1 MSIRIEPHT
10 PAHKDTWEAFIES
23 SRNGTLFHTRRF
35 LAYHPEG
42 TFSDASLLF
51 YKDDHLVAVLSAAL
65 IEESGKKMLV
75 SHPGAS
81 YGGLVLSPKYG
92 MKETGEI
99 VDALMAYAGAE
110 GYAGIRFFRLPPP
123 SVRRTYSDDQE
134 YWLYQKQWKVFRYEL
149 ATSLFL
155 RGLTTEETLLES
167 YEGKCRN
174 AVRQGMKGGATV
186 SVSDDLDQ
194 FWPVLEETLKARHGT
209 KPTHTLEAFKAL
221 RASCP
226 GEARLIAAEHEGK
239 IIAGIVFVTLHDKA
253 LYTLYIAQNFEFQN
267 LRPLPLLVHELAKL
281 ALAEKRDVLHF
292 GISTEDGG
300 KEVNEGLFFFK
311 ESFGGVSVRRE
322 SWECTLPA

>member
-1 MSIRIEPHT
+1 MN
-10 PAHKDTWEAFIES
+10 D
-23 SRNGTLFHTRRF
+23 SRNGTLLHTRRF

-42 TFSDASLLF
+42 TFTDASLMF
-51 YKDDHLVAVLSAAL
+51 YKDDHLAAVLTAAAV
-65 IEESGKKMLV
+65 EQDEKKILT

-99 VDALMAYAGAE
+99 IEGLMTYAAQN
-110 GYAGIRFFRLPPP
+110 GYAGIRLFRLPPP
-123 SVRRTYSDDQE
+123 SVRKKYSDDQE
-134 YWLYQKQWKVFRYEL
+134 YWLYQKGWKVFRFEL

-155 RGLTTEETLLES
+155 KGLTEETLLES

-186 SVSDDLDQ
+186 SLSTDVDQ
-194 FWPVLEETLKARHGT
+194 FWPVLEETLNARHGT
-209 KPTHTLEAFKAL
+209 KPTHTAEAFKAL
-221 RASCP
+221 CASCP
-226 GEARLIAAEHEGK
+226 GEVRLLAAEHEGK
-239 IIAGIVFVTLHDKA
+239 IIAGIVFMTLHNKA
-253 LYTLYIAQNFEFQN
+253 LYTLYIAQNFEYQN
-267 LRPLPLLVHELAKL
+267 LRPLPLLVHEVAKL
-281 ALAEKRDVLHF
+281 ALTEGRDVLHF

-322 SWECTLPA
+322 SWECTLGA

>member
-1 MSIRIEPHT
+1 MSIHIEPYT
-10 PAHKDTWEAFIES
+10 PAHQEAWEAFVKD

-42 TFSDASLLF
+42 AYKDASLLL
-51 YKDDHLVAVLSAAL
+51 YKDDHLVAVLPAAVV
-65 IEESGKKMLV
+65 EDNGKKMLV

-81 YGGLVLSPKYG
+81 YGGLVLSSKYG
-92 MKETGEI
+92 MKETGEM
-99 VDALMAYAGAE
+99 VDALMAYARVE
-110 GYAGIRFFRLPPP
+110 GFAGIRFLRLPPP
-123 SVRRTYSDDQE
+123 SVRRAYSDDQE
-134 YWLYQKQWKVFRYEL
+134 YWLYQKNWKMFRYEL

-155 RGLTTEETLLES
+155 QGITEETLLET

-186 SVSDDLDQ
+186 SVSDDVDQ
-194 FWPVLEETLKARHGT
+194 FWPVLEETLNARHGT

-221 RASCP
+221 QASCP

-239 IIAGIVFVTLHDKA
+239 IIAGIVFVTLHSKA
-253 LYTLYIAQNFEFQN
+253 LYTLYIAQNFAFQQ

-281 ALAEKRDVLHF
+281 ALIEKRDVLHF